1 MFKVSLN
8 WSLPSK
14 LIFWTKLNAIAVNR
28 DEWVN
33 SIYLRQSSLLLFH
46 CQIAKNYFVRISLV
60 KKNQPAC
67 PKYRLLGFFEIRRKS
82 MSLVYF
88 IEFNQNIKNDLFM
101 VWLFVENF
109 PQTFNKTSCIHD
121 DRARLWESTVQYCY
135 L

>member
-1 MFKVSLN
+1 
-8 WSLPSK
+8 
-14 LIFWTKLNAIAVNR
+14 
-28 DEWVN
+28 
-33 SIYLRQSSLLLFH
+33 
-46 CQIAKNYFVRISLV
+46 
-60 KKNQPAC
+60 
-67 PKYRLLGFFEIRRKS
+67 

-109 PQTFNKTSCIHD
+109 PQTFNKTSCIRD